1 MRPAV
6 YFPETYLLLIFDQHY
21 CMEAI
26 AAEQISIL
34 K

>member
-1 MRPAV
+1 MRSAV
-6 YFPETYLLLIFDQHY
+6 YYLETYMLLIFDQRY
-21 CMEAI
+21 YMEAI